1 MINTE
6 HDKLVSLM
14 SAIIF
19 VIINAE
25 LFSVVVVT
33 YFIIIIII
41 KGGANANLLPSYN
54 NLLSY

>member
-33 YFIIIIII
+33 YFIIIII
-41 KGGANANLLPSYN
+41 KGGANSNLLPSYN